1 MRNILRAIAFP
12 FILGISI
19 IQALVSKPFK
29 LSLSKDGGLEMGIF
43 PFLLANFLIILIT
56 QLIKQL
62 L

>member
-1 MRNILRAIAFP
+1 
-12 FILGISI
+12 
-19 IQALVSKPFK
+19 
-29 LSLSKDGGLEMGIF
+29 LEMGIF